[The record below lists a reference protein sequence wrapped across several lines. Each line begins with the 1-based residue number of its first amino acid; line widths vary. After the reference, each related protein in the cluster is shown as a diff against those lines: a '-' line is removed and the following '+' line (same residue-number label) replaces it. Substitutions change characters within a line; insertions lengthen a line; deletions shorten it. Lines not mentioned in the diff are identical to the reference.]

1 MIRRPTI
8 LSTHRS
14 KPYGVE
20 LNDLFLFSRG
30 DGADFIIDTSG
41 EDVIGFTD
49 IASTELRVRRVG
61 DDLLL
66 FIPDSDDLLT
76 LHNQYNGSDSG
87 VLTSSIEEVH
97 FSDGVVWNF
106 SDLMA
111 QAVVGS
117 DVDDAINGFD
127 TDEAI
132 DALDG
137 ADLVYA
143 QAGADRVSG
152 GAGKDTLYGGYGAD
166 QLSGD
171 AGDDRLY
178 GEQGE
183 DLLSGVM
190 ARICF
195 KVVTMTISSLVT
207 PERTNFTV
215 AVETTSYPAGWITTS
230 SMVAAVMTG
239 CTARWRYPAGLP
251 DSFPE
256 VGLTYADRGLLSN
269 EMPRRVARWTGRC
282 DRSSRIYFLITQS
295 PPVIVDAGRL
305 LQRLHQ

>member
-1 MIRRPTI
+1 VIRRPTI

-183 DLLSGVM
+183 DLLSG
-190 ARICF
+190 
-195 KVVTMTISSLVT
+195 
-207 PERTNFTV
+207 
-215 AVETTSYPAGWITTS
+215 GD
-230 SMVAAVMTG
+230 G
-239 CTARWRYPAGLP
+239 
-251 DSFPE
+251 
-256 VGLTYADRGLLSN
+256 ADLLQ
-269 EMPRRVARWTGRC
+269 GG
-282 DRSSRIYFLITQS
+282 DDDDQLFG
-295 PPVIVDAGRL
+295 DAGEDELYGGSGDDELSGGLDNDILYGGSGNDRL
-305 LQRLHQ
+305 YGSVAIPCWVAGIFSGSRLDICR